1 MKIGMK
7 HLLATSALAVVIA
20 PVASAQ
26 DNPFLRGRYTAV
38 AERQQPEYDPEVIHA
53 GSFDLIS
60 SLTATVE
67 TNDNVFYQPA
77 NEQDDIIFRIRP
89 AVEARSNWTVHSLT
103 AGLVVDH
110 AEYKDFDSE
119 TTTDY
124 NAYLRGRLDVVRNFR
139 VNLSLDGGHD
149 TEQRFEPASQNAPE
163 PAQNDFL
170 GADLSG
176 TYRTDRLQFEVG
188 VGTRENDYQSFFNY
202 RDVTDTYVRA
212 RASYAISP
220 DLAVFVQ
227 GRQTDSSYD
236 SAANRDAKQ
245 TSIQAGL
252 NFELAAP
259 FSGEVSV
266 GSVKNKKDSPT
277 EPDTD
282 GLSLNAFVQ
291 WFPTQLTTVSF
302 SGSAGISDPGIL
314 QSTSAKYRRFSVRAD
329 HELFRNLLLYGQF
342 GFGNSDYEAAAA
354 FPGFVR
360 SDDTREVRAGV
371 VYKLNKHAHLD
382 LGYRMNSRDTSG
394 TTPQNI
400 DVNVFSASIRVF
412 P

>member
-1 MKIGMK
+1 MKIGIK

-20 PVASAQ
+20 PMASAQ
-26 DNPFLRGRYTAV
+26 DNPFLRGRYTTV
-38 AERQQPEYDPEVIHA
+38 TERQQPEYDPEVIHA
-53 GSFDLIS
+53 GSFDIIS
-60 SLTATVE
+60 SLTAGVE
-67 TNDNVFYQPA
+67 TNDNVFYQPI
-77 NEQDDIIFRIRP
+77 NEQDDFIYRIRP

-110 AEYKDFDSE
+110 SEYKDFDSE

-139 VNLSLDGGHD
+139 INLSVEGGHD

-163 PAQNDFL
+163 PAQDDYL
-170 GADLSG
+170 GADISG
-176 TYRTDRLQFEVG
+176 TYRSDRLQFEAG
-188 VGTRENDYQSFFNY
+188 IGTRENDYQSFFNY

-212 RASYAISP
+212 RASYAVSP

-227 GRQTDSSYD
+227 ARQTESSYD

-245 TSIQAGL
+245 TSIQAGV

-266 GSVKNKKDSPT
+266 GSVKNEKDSPT
-277 EPDTD
+277 ESDTD
-282 GLSLNAFVQ
+282 GLSLNALVQ
-291 WFPTQLTTVSF
+291 WFPTELTTVTF
-302 SGSAGISDPGIL
+302 SGSAGINDPGIL
-314 QSTSAKYRRFSVRAD
+314 QSTSAEYRRFSVRAD

-342 GFGNSDYEAAAA
+342 GFGDSDYEASAA
-354 FPGFVR
+354 FPGFQR
-360 SDDTREVRAGV
+360 SDETREVRAGV

-382 LGYRMNSRDTSG
+382 LGYRLNSRETSG
-394 TTPQNI
+394 TTPQDI
-400 DVNVFSASIRVF
+400 DVNVFSASIRLY